1 MLCKSWCN
9 SKSKFCVREIQ
20 VNPKIMK
27 KIVLFSLSILLF
39 SAFTTRDQDTDKEK
53 ESVNRLLDGWHKS
66 AAEANYDAYFNAMTE
81 DAIFI
86 GTDATE
92 NWNRKDFKVWAKPFF
107 DRGKTWNFTAV
118 ERHIYF
124 DKTMKMAWFD
134 ELLNTQM
141 KICRGSGVLV
151 KIGKKWK
158 IQHYVLS
165 MTVPNDNV
173 DAVIKIKAAAEDSLL
188 KNLQNK

>member
-1 MLCKSWCN
+1 
-9 SKSKFCVREIQ
+9 
-20 VNPKIMK
+20 MK
-27 KIVLFSLSILLF
+27 KIVLFSVSILLF
-39 SAFTTRDQDTDKEK
+39 SAFSPTDQDTNKGKDKI
-53 ESVNRLLDGWHKS
+53 NTLLDAWHKA
-66 AAEANYDAYFNAMTE
+66 AAEANYNAYFNVMTE

-92 NWNRKDFKVWAKPFF
+92 NWNKTAFQAFAKPYF
-107 DRGKTWNFTAV
+107 DKGKAWNFTAL

-124 DKTMKMAWFD
+124 DKTGKTAWFD

-151 KIGKKWK
+151 KIGKEWK
-158 IQHYVLS
+158 IKHYVLS

-173 DAVIKIKAAAEDSLL
+173 DAVIKIKAPIEDKLL